1 MLFWN
6 RYTNKFF
13 FALLIIILTT
23 ILYLSSSLYYL
34 TILIPI
40 IVLFSISAMVIIVII
55 GFNEI
60 WRIVNNI
67 INKYSLVIIS
77 FIILFFLLF
86 SILFLKKIEL
96 IFFDEQIYQS
106 IALNFLKHGT
116 ASLCIYATS
125 NLNKCYLSTI
135 QFDPLGYPVIL
146 AIAFKLFGSNQLI
159 AYNLELLF
167 SSMTILL
174 IFLSS
179 SILTGKQ
186 EIGIIS
192 SLIYALIPEVLIW
205 SKTPANPNIPFTM
218 FFSLSLL
225 FFAIFIKKKN
235 IKLLYLFLFSLVV
248 TIYIRIEAILLIPIF
263 LLGFI
268 LLNKEISDFQILKNK
283 HAIIAFIIFLIL
295 ILPEIIFIFIAKY
308 NLKKNEAFINLFIKS
323 VSFNQGSSILN
334 TQISLFSTKYFVNNI
349 ITNIKFL
356 FGFIK
361 IYPIIFLPSI
371 TLFAIFGLI
380 FSIIY
385 SKAYSKYNSFRLA
398 IFLEIIFLVYFIFYS
413 FYFSGSV
420 ILGGSVRFMLITY
433 PILSILAG
441 LGVYMMS
448 LLIFRKISEAKK
460 IVAGKLYINN
470 YTIFLICI
478 IIILIA
484 FVEPFIKSIPFIQN
498 PNYNYPDFPM
508 KLNTTTEN
516 SIYSMAYLNRSISF
530 INDNYLTVP
539 NNCLVFSETPYLWYN
554 LNRSSAIPGI
564 TLLNTN
570 IKNYNCYIFDY
581 SSFCSYPNIS
591 TECNKFLS
599 QYKTKIIVSENN
611 GNLPRFA
618 LYQVLNF
625 SK

>member
-55 GFNEI
+55 DFNEI
-60 WRIVNNI
+60 WQIVNNI

-385 SKAYSKYNSFRLA
+385 SKSYSKYNSFRLA

-618 LYQVLNF
+618 LYQILNF

>member
-55 GFNEI
+55 DFNEI
-60 WRIVNNI
+60 WQIVNNI

-618 LYQVLNF
+618 LYQILNF

>member
-334 TQISLFSTKYFVNNI
+334 TQIGLFSTKYFVNNI
-349 ITNIKFL
+349 ITNIRFL

-385 SKAYSKYNSFRLA
+385 SKSYSKYNSFRLA

>member
-55 GFNEI
+55 DFNEI
-60 WRIVNNI
+60 WQIVNNI

-334 TQISLFSTKYFVNNI
+334 TQIGLFSTKYFVNNI
-349 ITNIKFL
+349 ITNIRFL

-385 SKAYSKYNSFRLA
+385 SKSYSKYNSFRMA

-618 LYQVLNF
+618 LYQILNF

>member
-334 TQISLFSTKYFVNNI
+334 TQIGLFSTKYFVNNI
-349 ITNIKFL
+349 ITNIRFL

-385 SKAYSKYNSFRLA
+385 SKSYSKYNSFRLA

-618 LYQVLNF
+618 LYQILNF

>member
-55 GFNEI
+55 DFNEI
-60 WRIVNNI
+60 WQIVNNI

-334 TQISLFSTKYFVNNI
+334 TQIGLFSTKYFVNNI
-349 ITNIKFL
+349 ITNIRFL

-385 SKAYSKYNSFRLA
+385 SKSYSKYNSFRMA

-539 NNCLVFSETPYLWYN
+539 NNFLVFSETPYLWYN

-618 LYQVLNF
+618 LYQILNF